1 MIRKP
6 LALLAASLLA
16 GCTSQSENNAEMIT
30 SSDGQAFLVEHTEW
44 PAQRFPSNND
54 LKMVDGDLT
63 RYGADLCGIPEG
75 GGSIGQDDD
84 TLPTLTAT
92 DGKNSKYKQENGPG
106 EKTGCAEHCGLFL
119 Y

>member
-54 LKMVDGDLT
+54 LKMVDGDLA
-63 RYGADLCGIPEG
+63 RAEALGVGGERGGEG
-75 GGSIGQDDD
+75 EGKDDFLHGS
-84 TLPTLTAT
+84 
-92 DGKNSKYKQENGPG
+92 
-106 EKTGCAEHCGLFL
+106 GLG
-119 Y
+119 